1 MSLSDSCIAETL
13 SDLNMFYIRQI
24 GASLK
29 KVTSNNIKW
38 LVIGRTVCVFLR
50 S

>member
-1 MSLSDSCIAETL
+1 MASQDPCMAEAL

-29 KVTSNNIKW
+29 KVCLRNS
-38 LVIGRTVCVFLR
+38 VFLFH
-50 S
+50 